1 MGIYKM
7 GPLPNELFLYRG
19 VGAGKKWFLLT
30 HKHNTNYY
38 KTIIGAIFYFYM
50 FPKAALEKLLHRG
63 AETLGFIILYK
74 LHF

>member
-1 MGIYKM
+1 MTCFCIEESE
-7 GPLPNELFLYRG
+7 P
-19 VGAGKKWFLLT
+19 KKWFLLT

-50 FPKAALEKLLHRG
+50 FPKAALAALEKLLHIG
-63 AETLGFIILYK
+63 AGTLGFIILYK